1 MWTLLVG
8 CKNRGGYCMT
18 TSDTACAPVNGL
30 LRSLHSKRI
39 GTWAMLALLTVFALA
54 NPRLTSAQAVYGSVF
69 GTVTDSTGAVV
80 PNATVTVTDV
90 AKGTSQTALSN
101 ESGQYRVQHLISDTY
116 TGAAGGKVVI

>member
-1 MWTLLVG
+1 
-8 CKNRGGYCMT
+8 MT

-39 GTWAMLALLTVFALA
+39 GNWAVLAVLTVLALA

-90 AKGTSQTALSN
+90 VACPTVNWRSMVAVCPTETVIPLRISLPNPGAITVTEYSPAAN
-101 ESGQYRVQHLISDTY
+101 SGIV
-116 TGAAGGKVVI
+116 